1 MSAAKRQSARAGV
14 IFALA
19 LVVLGAL
26 VGLLTVAL
34 SVAVD
39 GGASLFAERPQLA
52 GDVGGAPA
60 ARLAAAGDGAL
71 LLWGVSGGRP

>member
-1 MSAAKRQSARAGV
+1 M

-39 GGASLFAERPQLA
+39 GGASLFAERPQLVWLLPVA
-52 GDVGGAPA
+52 GLCSHGP
-60 ARLAAAGDGAL
+60 
-71 LLWGVSGGRP
+71 